1 MKLLKENLVPTL
13 IILLAG
19 LLISFAAVP
28 LQNTE
33 WAEGMR
39 AEADGHNEGA
49 EREGREGPPD
59 GLLGSVLMVLLP
71 LVKVSL
77 LMGIGVLLTTLVSW
91 IIRRIKGPRVVRA
104 T

>member
-13 IILLAG
+13 IILIAG

-39 AEADGHNEGA
+39 AEADEHNEGSEA
-49 EREGREGPPD
+49 EGREGPPE
-59 GLLGSVLMVLLP
+59 GLLGGVLMVILP

-91 IIRRIKGPRVVRA
+91 IIRRINGLRPSRA